1 MGGKIVVPE
10 PDVNIRKVIK
20 NFHFNP
26 KDISDFWKLF
36 QKLDKDKTGL
46 VALNVIFK
54 SFEMERNLLTDCLL
68 ELLDIEHDGE
78 INFSDFLLM
87 VTTYCF
93 FEPICFYCFDQDK
106 SGFFSIDDLNNL
118 MNVVHNVK
126 RGKTVHGTVKASWM
140 QLTFKADQ
148 VDFSEFV
155 KIHTAFPRLFEPA
168 FRLQQLMMMHTT
180 GEMWWTLKKR
190 AMQDHKEEAEFKL
203 RQQAEKKERKKMQ
216 KRNRKIQRNM
226 GLLKYYLC
234 PCFRALYDPTLTA
247 YDKMTEAEKAEFDK
261 QAAVLRRQAE
271 LKLKNPETAAWRKY
285 EKKLGLGTIVE
296 TDGLKESKQP
306 SSSPTV
312 SLVSLAVEDLMA
324 ESKVPYLEEKILAT
338 QRPREERAMTRE
350 ERRKQRKQQLQ
361 EIV

>member
-1 MGGKIVVPE
+1 MFPI
-10 PDVNIRKVIK
+10 
-20 NFHFNP
+20 
-26 KDISDFWKLF
+26 
-36 QKLDKDKTGL
+36 L
-46 VALNVIFK
+46 V
-54 SFEMERNLLTDCLL
+54 
-68 ELLDIEHDGE
+68 
-78 INFSDFLLM
+78 
-87 VTTYCF
+87 
-93 FEPICFYCFDQDK
+93 CFYCFDQDK

-140 QLTFKADQ
+140 HLTFKTDQ

-168 FRLQQLMMMHTT
+168 FRLQQLMMMHTM

-190 AMQDHKEEAEFKL
+190 AMQDHKEEVELKL
-203 RQQAEKKERKKMQ
+203 RQQSEKKERKKLQ

-247 YDKMTEAEKAEFDK
+247 YDKMSEAEKAEFDK

-285 EKKLGLGTIVE
+285 EQKVGLVVE
-296 TDGLKESKQP
+296 EGAEDSKHSTP
-306 SSSPTV
+306 AL
-312 SLVSLAVEDLMA
+312 SLVPLSEGSSASPA
-324 ESKVPYLEEKILAT
+324 KVPYLEEKIQST
-338 QRPREERAMTRE
+338 QRPREERAFTRE

-361 EIV
+361 EII